1 MDLTLAWLALLVT
14 VISNSV
20 QLVISIIT
28 FIRSERRHRKD
39 QLQKK
44 RARDFQNLEEPN
56 DIYC

>member
-39 QLQKK
+39 VKQRK
-44 RARDFQNLEEPN
+44 AAIGVNGDENLV
-56 DIYC
+56 